1 MPISGATARV
11 RKARGRER
19 LSSITDDVVMKRT
32 FSQPAGKQTVPK
44 ATGFEGA
51 VAPESA
57 GQRANGR
64 PTRARAEEIQSAI
77 LAAGLAEFA
86 ERGFHGGSIVRIA
99 E

>member
-1 MPISGATARV
+1 M
-11 RKARGRER
+11 
-19 LSSITDDVVMKRT
+19 
-32 FSQPAGKQTVPK
+32 
-44 ATGFEGA
+44 
-51 VAPESA
+51 APESA

-99 E
+99 ERANVTRATVYNHFDGKEAIMEKIWEFSAGRLRSALRGNRR